1 MSLVDVDGN
10 LELSMQLDAT
20 PSSGGKGA
28 SKRGSNYS
36 QEEDIQLCKSWI
48 SISNDAIVGTDQS
61 SKTYW
66 ERITAHFHNF
76 RGFHSDRTANSLEHH
91 CGVRITAHF
100 HNFRGFHSDR
110 TANSLEH
117 RCGVIINE
125 CMRFQSYYEEVERR
139 HPSNVPYQE
148 HILEAQARY
157 AKASQ
162 GKSFTFFHCWLERP
176 SKSKEINLSVGTQQG
191 DGTQSPAKKARP
203 PGQKQSKEKLK
214 RNERGDEYKDM
225 MGNLMA
231 MKAEEVKLKK
241 EKWEKDVMIEQCK
254 LDIEERRLQWEEEQ
268 KIMFCDM
275 SNMDEHQKAYVMAK
289 RAQFAKAASASV
301 GDTAS

>member
-1 MSLVDVDGN
+1 VSNWSKDPRGSNSHYYADLMTQDVDDD
-10 LELSMQLDAT
+10 LELSMKPDAT

-48 SISNDAIVGTDQS
+48 SISNNAIVGTDQS
-61 SKTYW
+61 GKTYW

-76 RGFHSDRTANSLEHH
+76 RGFHYDRT
-91 CGVRITAHF
+91 T
-100 HNFRGFHSDR
+100 
-110 TANSLEH
+110 NSLEH
-117 RCGVIINE
+117 RCGVIIKE
-125 CMRFQSYYEEVERR
+125 CMRFQAYYEEVERR
-139 HPSNVPYQE
+139 HPSGVPYQE
-148 HILEAQARY
+148 LILEAQARY

-162 GKSFTFFHCWLERP
+162 GKSFTFFHCWLEVRHTEKFAKVDKRP

-203 PGQKQSKEKLK
+203 PGQKQSKVKLK
-214 RNERGDEYKDM
+214 RNEGGDECKDM

-241 EKWEKDVMIEQCK
+241 ERWEKDLMIEQRK
-254 LDIEERRLQWEEEQ
+254 LDIEERRLQWEHEQ

-275 SNMDEHQKAYVMAK
+275 SNMDKHQKAYIVG
-289 RAQFAKAASASV
+289 QESSV
-301 GDTAS
+301 R